1 MGSPKMGA
9 LRPRASISALLA
21 VTVLTVV
28 GAERPPGGVKAG
40 VVITAEGGIEGTQVY
55 RYDAEGKPMAGTP
68 AKSRTSNPLPRPS
81 PGTGAPSPAVPAPPA
96 ARKVDQTIRTADG
109 RTVPFALQ
117 GEGTGKVVEGDVDV
131 NAGLKRASKASGLLE
146 QRYEAGMAPIG
157 KEQVYNRNNL
167 VTLDTWHG
175 RYDTLGRK
183 KADIELTD
191 GLGAEVR
198 PKDTIEV
205 KSVARTNA
213 TVNGAKAEIMAWE
226 ERMGVASDERYTGV
240 KSDWQGRLNPS
251 PKTVEQLSM
260 QDINRYQ
267 FRRNRSDEPGLPAV
281 KPGSDAVKTTGGV
294 K

>member
-1 MGSPKMGA
+1 V
-9 LRPRASISALLA
+9 LLA
-21 VTVLTVV
+21 LAVLSVV
-28 GAERPPGGVKAG
+28 GAERPPGGIKAG

-55 RYDAEGKPMAGTP
+55 RYDAQGQPLDGTP
-68 AKSRTSNPLPRPS
+68 AKARSTSAPPRPS
-81 PGTGAPSPAVPAPPA
+81 ATANVVPAPSAPKSA
-96 ARKVDQTIRTADG
+96 APKVDQTIRTADG

-117 GEGTGKVVEGDVDV
+117 GEGTGKGVDAAVDV
-131 NAGLKRASKASGLLE
+131 NAGLKRASKASGLME
-146 QRYEAGMAPIG
+146 QRFEAGNAPIG
-157 KEQVYNRNNL
+157 KEQLYDRNNL

-183 KADIELTD
+183 KAEIELAD

-205 KSVARTNA
+205 KSVARKDA
-213 TVNGAKAEIMAWE
+213 TANGAKAEIQAWE
-226 ERMGVASDERYTGV
+226 QRMGVVSDDRYAG
-240 KSDWQGRLNPS
+240 KQSGWQGRLNPA
-251 PKTVEQLSM
+251 PKTIEQLSM

-281 KPGSDAVKTTGGV
+281 KPGSDAVQTKGGA

>member
-1 MGSPKMGA
+1 M
-9 LRPRASISALLA
+9 
-21 VTVLTVV
+21 
-28 GAERPPGGVKAG
+28 
-40 VVITAEGGIEGTQVY
+40 
-55 RYDAEGKPMAGTP
+55 
-68 AKSRTSNPLPRPS
+68 
-81 PGTGAPSPAVPAPPA
+81 
-96 ARKVDQTIRTADG
+96 
-109 RTVPFALQ
+109 
-117 GEGTGKVVEGDVDV
+117 
-131 NAGLKRASKASGLLE
+131 E
-146 QRYEAGMAPIG
+146 QRFETGNAPIG

-183 KADIELTD
+183 KADIDLAD

-205 KSVARTNA
+205 KSVARKDA
-213 TVNGAKAEIMAWE
+213 TANGAKAEIQAWE
-226 ERMGVASDERYTGV
+226 QRMGVVSDDRYAGV

>member
-1 MGSPKMGA
+1 V
-9 LRPRASISALLA
+9 LLA
-21 VTVLTVV
+21 LAVLTAV
-28 GAERPPGGVKAG
+28 GAERPPGGMKAG

-55 RYDAEGKPMAGTP
+55 RYDAQGQPLDGTP
-68 AKSRTSNPLPRPS
+68 AKARSTKSLPLPS
-81 PGTGAPSPAVPAPPA
+81 PTANGVPAPSTPKSA
-96 ARKVDQTIRTADG
+96 APKVDQAIRTADG

-117 GEGTGKVVEGDVDV
+117 GEGTGKGVDAAVDV
-131 NAGLKRASKASGLLE
+131 NAGLKRASKASGLME
-146 QRYEAGMAPIG
+146 QRFEAGNAPIG

-183 KADIELTD
+183 KAEIELAD

-205 KSVARTNA
+205 KSVARRDA
-213 TVNGAKAEIMAWE
+213 TANGAKAEIQAWE
-226 ERMGVASDERYTGV
+226 QRMGVVSDDRYAG
-240 KSDWQGRLNPS
+240 KQSGWQGRLNPA
-251 PKTVEQLSM
+251 PKTIEQLSM

-281 KPGSDAVKTTGGV
+281 KPGSDAVQTKGGV

>member
-1 MGSPKMGA
+1 LA
-9 LRPRASISALLA
+9 L
-21 VTVLTVV
+21 TVLSVV

-55 RYDAEGKPMAGTP
+55 RYDAQGQPLDGTP
-68 AKSRTSNPLPRPS
+68 AKARSTNALPRPS
-81 PGTGAPSPAVPAPPA
+81 PTANVVPAPSAPKSA
-96 ARKVDQTIRTADG
+96 APKVDQTIRTADG

-117 GEGTGKVVEGDVDV
+117 GEGTGKGVDAAVDV
-131 NAGLKRASKASGLLE
+131 NAGLKRASKASGLME
-146 QRYEAGMAPIG
+146 QRFEAGNAPIG
-157 KEQVYNRNNL
+157 KEQLYDRNNL

-183 KADIELTD
+183 KAEIELAD

-205 KSVARTNA
+205 KSVARKDA
-213 TVNGAKAEIMAWE
+213 TANGAKAEIQAWE
-226 ERMGVASDERYTGV
+226 QRMGVVSDDRYAG
-240 KSDWQGRLNPS
+240 KQSGWQGRLNPA
-251 PKTVEQLSM
+251 PKTIEQLSM

-281 KPGSDAVKTTGGV
+281 KPGSDAVQTKGGA

>member
-1 MGSPKMGA
+1 M
-9 LRPRASISALLA
+9 
-21 VTVLTVV
+21 TVLTVV
-28 GAERPPGGVKAG
+28 GAERPPGGIKAG

-55 RYDAEGKPMAGTP
+55 RYDAEGNPLDGTP
-68 AKSRTSNPLPRPS
+68 AKARTSNPLPRPAS
-81 PGTGAPSPAVPAPPA
+81 AATVTPTPAAPASPAP
-96 ARKVDQTIRTADG
+96 KVDQTIRTADG

-117 GEGTGKVVEGDVDV
+117 GQGAGKGVDGAV
-131 NAGLKRASKASGLLE
+131 DMNSALKRASKASGLLE
-146 QRYEAGMAPIG
+146 QRYEAGTAPIG

-183 KADIELTD
+183 KAEIELAD

-205 KSVARTNA
+205 KSVARTNS
-213 TVNGAKAEIMAWE
+213 TVNGAKAEIKAWE
-226 ERMGVASDERYTGV
+226 ERMGVVSDERYTGV
-240 KSDWQGRLNPS
+240 KSGWQGRLNPS

-267 FRRNRSDEPGLPAV
+267 FRRNRSDEPGLQAV

>member
-1 MGSPKMGA
+1 M
-9 LRPRASISALLA
+9 RPRVSISLLLA
-21 VTVLTVV
+21 LTVLTAV
-28 GAERPPGGVKAG
+28 AAQRPPGGMKAG

-55 RYDAEGKPMAGTP
+55 RYDAEGKPLDGTP
-68 AKSRTSNPLPRPS
+68 AKARTTNSLPRPAS
-81 PGTGAPSPAVPAPPA
+81 APSVTTSPAAPAAPAP
-96 ARKVDQTIRTADG
+96 KVDQTIRTADG

-117 GEGTGKVVEGDVDV
+117 GQGTGKGVDGAV
-131 NAGLKRASKASGLLE
+131 DMNSALKRASKASGLLE
-146 QRYEAGMAPIG
+146 QRYEAGTAPIG

-167 VTLDTWHG
+167 LTLDTWHG

-183 KADIELTD
+183 KAEIELTD

-205 KSVARTNA
+205 KSVARTTSTA
-213 TVNGAKAEIMAWE
+213 NGAKAEIQAWE
-226 ERMGVASDERYTGV
+226 ERMGVVSDDRYAGV
-240 KSDWQGRLNPS
+240 KSAWQGRLNPS

-281 KPGSDAVKTTGGV
+281 RPGSDAVKTTGGA

>member
-1 MGSPKMGA
+1 VA
-9 LRPRASISALLA
+9 LRLHVSIPALLA
-21 VTVLTVV
+21 LAVLSAV

-55 RYDAEGKPMAGTP
+55 RYDAQGQPLDGTP
-68 AKSRTSNPLPRPS
+68 AKARSTSALPRPS
-81 PGTGAPSPAVPAPPA
+81 ATANVVPAPSAPKSA
-96 ARKVDQTIRTADG
+96 APKVDQTIRTVDG

-117 GEGTGKVVEGDVDV
+117 GEGTGKGVDAAVDV
-131 NAGLKRASKASGLLE
+131 NAGLKRASKASGLME
-146 QRYEAGMAPIG
+146 QRFEAGNAPIG
-157 KEQVYNRNNL
+157 KEQLYDRNNL

-183 KADIELTD
+183 KAEIELAD

-205 KSVARTNA
+205 KSVARKDA
-213 TVNGAKAEIMAWE
+213 TANGAKAEIQAWE
-226 ERMGVASDERYTGV
+226 QRMGVVSDDRYAG
-240 KSDWQGRLNPS
+240 KQSGWQGRLNPA
-251 PKTVEQLSM
+251 PKTIEQLSM

-281 KPGSDAVKTTGGV
+281 KPGSDAVQTKGGA

>member
-1 MGSPKMGA
+1 M
-9 LRPRASISALLA
+9 
-21 VTVLTVV
+21 TVLTVV
-28 GAERPPGGVKAG
+28 GAERPPGGIKAG

-55 RYDAEGKPMAGTP
+55 RYDAEGNPLDGTP
-68 AKSRTSNPLPRPS
+68 AKARTSNPLPRPAS
-81 PGTGAPSPAVPAPPA
+81 AATVTPTPAAPASPAP
-96 ARKVDQTIRTADG
+96 KVDQTIRTADG

-117 GEGTGKVVEGDVDV
+117 GQGAGKGVDGAV
-131 NAGLKRASKASGLLE
+131 DMNSALKRASKASGLLE
-146 QRYEAGMAPIG
+146 QRYEAGTAPIG

-183 KADIELTD
+183 KAEIELAD

-205 KSVARTNA
+205 KSVARTNS
-213 TVNGAKAEIMAWE
+213 TVNGAKAEIKAWE
-226 ERMGVASDERYTGV
+226 ERMGVLSDERYTGV
-240 KSDWQGRLNPS
+240 KSGWQGRLNPS

>member
-1 MGSPKMGA
+1 
-9 LRPRASISALLA
+9 LRPRLSIFVLLA
-21 VTVLTVV
+21 LSLLTVV
-28 GAERPPGGVKAG
+28 GAEPPPRPIKVG

-68 AKSRTSNPLPRPS
+68 AKSRSSNPLPRPAS
-81 PGTGAPSPAVPAPPA
+81 SGASSAPSPSAPTA
-96 ARKVDQTIRTADG
+96 AAPKVDQTIRTADG
-109 RTVPFALQ
+109 RPVPFALQ
-117 GEGTGKVVEGDVDV
+117 GQGNGKVVDGAVDM
-131 NAGLKRASKASGLLE
+131 NAGLKRASKASNLME

-157 KEQVYNRNNL
+157 KEQVYGRNNL

-183 KADIELTD
+183 KSDIELVD

-205 KSVARTNA
+205 KSVARTSS
-213 TVNGAKAEIMAWE
+213 TVNGAKAEILAWE
-226 ERMGVASDERYTGV
+226 ERMGVVSNGRYAGV

-251 PKTVEQLSM
+251 TKTVDQLSM

-281 KPGSDAVKTTGGV
+281 KPGSDAVQTKGGA

>member
-1 MGSPKMGA
+1 VA
-9 LRPRASISALLA
+9 LRPRVSIPVLLA
-21 VTVLTVV
+21 LAVLSVV
-28 GAERPPGGVKAG
+28 GAERPPGGVKVG

-55 RYDAEGKPMAGTP
+55 RYDAQGQPLDGTP
-68 AKSRTSNPLPRPS
+68 AKARSTNALPRPS
-81 PGTGAPSPAVPAPPA
+81 PTANVVPAPSAPKSA
-96 ARKVDQTIRTADG
+96 APKVDQTIRTADG

-117 GEGTGKVVEGDVDV
+117 GEGTGKGVDAAVDV
-131 NAGLKRASKASGLLE
+131 NAGLKRASKASGLME
-146 QRYEAGMAPIG
+146 QRFEAGNAPIG
-157 KEQVYNRNNL
+157 KEQLYDRNNL

-183 KADIELTD
+183 KAEIELAD

-205 KSVARTNA
+205 KSVARKDA
-213 TVNGAKAEIMAWE
+213 TANGAKAEIQAWE
-226 ERMGVASDERYTGV
+226 QRMGVVSDDRYAG
-240 KSDWQGRLNPS
+240 KQSGWQGRLNPA
-251 PKTVEQLSM
+251 PKTIEQLSM

-281 KPGSDAVKTTGGV
+281 KPGSDAVQTKGGA

>member
-1 MGSPKMGA
+1 MTAEGA
-9 LRPRASISALLA
+9 QRPA
-21 VTVLTVV
+21 
-28 GAERPPGGVKAG
+28 GGVKAG

-55 RYDAEGKPMAGTP
+55 RYDAQGQPLDGTP
-68 AKSRTSNPLPRPS
+68 AKARTTNSLPRPATG
-81 PGTGAPSPAVPAPPA
+81 GTAAAPAPAPA
-96 ARKVDQTIRTADG
+96 ASAASAAPKVDQTIRSADG
-109 RTVPFALQ
+109 RNVPFALLDL
-117 GEGTGKVVEGDVDV
+117 ETGKAVDGTVDV
-131 NAGLKRASKASGLLE
+131 NAGLKRASKASGLME
-146 QRYEAGMAPIG
+146 QRFEAGNAPIG

-183 KADIELTD
+183 KAEIELAD

-205 KSVARTNA
+205 KSVARKDA
-213 TVNGAKAEIMAWE
+213 TANGAKAEIEAWE
-226 ERMGVASDERYTGV
+226 QRMGVVSDARYAG
-240 KSDWQGRLNPS
+240 KQSGWQGRLNPA
-251 PKTVEQLSM
+251 PKTIEQLSM

-281 KPGSDAVKTTGGV
+281 KPGSDAVQTKGGA